1 MIIFSH
7 FLFWYPLV
15 ENPVAPNGYNL
26 LLTDPDITQLD
37 WLKSEGK
44 NLIVISGDYSWGPN
58 FYCEYQ
64 SKEKRIF
71 IANGIGNPKDDKLL
85 KLFITKGGFYF
96 EILDLK

>member
-15 ENPVAPNGYNL
+15 ENHVAPNGFNL
-26 LLTDPDITQLD
+26 LLTNPDINQLD

-44 NLIVISGDYSWGPN
+44 NLNVISGDYSWGPN

-64 SKEKRIF
+64 PKENRIF

-85 KLFITKGGFYF
+85 KLFITESGFYF
-96 EILDLK
+96 KILDLK

>member
-15 ENPVAPNGYNL
+15 ENPVAPNGFNL
-26 LLTDPDITQLD
+26 LLTNPDINQLD

-64 SKEKRIF
+64 PKEKRIF

-85 KLFITKGGFYF
+85 KLFITESGFYF
-96 EILDLK
+96 KILDLK